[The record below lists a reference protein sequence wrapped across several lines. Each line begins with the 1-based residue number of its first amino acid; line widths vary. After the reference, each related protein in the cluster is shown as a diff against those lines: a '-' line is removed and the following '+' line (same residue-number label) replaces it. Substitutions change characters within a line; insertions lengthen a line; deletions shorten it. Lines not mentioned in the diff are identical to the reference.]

1 MTQEEKVDDN
11 KLGLWQSL
19 LRDASNTNRDS
30 SLRRSTLLLCGD
42 AEVGKRSLLKA
53 MIGADDDTSNGGFGY
68 KFYEYEDEKVHH
80 VEAWWLSERSHAG
93 FLERAC
99 PSDAE
104 GLLRTAFAI
113 CLNLSEPEK
122 IKSSLE
128 SWMSLIEKILKRK
141 IDSLDS
147 AEKDSIFQ
155 SCKKRLSEYVV
166 LEREAREFKSYP
178 SNTTSITHSYHCTL
192 ESYEYC
198 LYDSLI
204 SLNCRLEYCEI

>member
-1 MTQEEKVDDN
+1 MTQEEKVDDDS

-30 SLRRSTLLLCGD
+30 SLQRSTLLLCGD

-53 MIGADDDTSNGGFGY
+53 MLGADDDTSNGGFGY

-122 IKSSLE
+122 IKSTVLRPF
-128 SWMSLIEKILKRK
+128 LI
-141 IDSLDS
+141 
-147 AEKDSIFQ
+147 
-155 SCKKRLSEYVV
+155 
-166 LEREAREFKSYP
+166 
-178 SNTTSITHSYHCTL
+178 
-192 ESYEYC
+192 
-198 LYDSLI
+198 
-204 SLNCRLEYCEI
+204 